1 MWYFKLILAA
11 SLCLCMTATLQGASK
26 TSSEAAPEKPN
37 VQELIK
43 PANELMAQ
51 AQELYVEGEAKKAV
65 ETYRKAHDAFTKIEG
80 DHPQWVKSSDFGPIR
95 FRKAICETEIDR
107 ILLEEA
113 QATSRTIAVTDT
125 RELEKKLR
133 ERKLSAT
140 TNRADQTVQLVA
152 KQGEVT
158 DDAAAAADAAEAT
171 RNKQREAEETKLAS
185 ASTNQITAKP
195 LVINDELKWAK
206 DMLQIDRYD
215 DAEKSILS
223 VLKQNPDHAEARYL
237 MALLRMR
244 QGRYVDAQVVLD
256 DLQADNPKDEATLLL
271 LAGAYAA
278 EGSYPKAMDALDAA
292 IKLNPKR
299 PDAYMNMAWLLL
311 EMRTTETA
319 EAEMYYR
326 QAVKLGLQ
334 RDRKIET
341 RLGIKP

>member
-1 MWYFKLILAA
+1 MRYFTILVTC
-11 SLCLCMTATLQGASK
+11 LCLCTTTTLLGASK
-26 TSSEAAPEKPN
+26 TEPAPQKPN
-37 VQELIK
+37 VTELIK
-43 PANELMAQ
+43 PANDLMAQ
-51 AQELYVEGEAKKAV
+51 AQELYVEGNAKKAV
-65 ETYRKAHDAFTKIEG
+65 EVYRQAHDAFTKIEG
-80 DHPQWVKSSDFGPIR
+80 DHPQWVKSSDFGPVR

-152 KQGEVT
+152 KQGEIK
-158 DDAAAAADAAEAT
+158 DESAAAADAADAT
-171 RNKQREAEETKLAS
+171 LSKQREAEQAKLA
-185 ASTNQITAKP
+185 ATPNQPPAPPIV
-195 LVINDELKWAK
+195 LNDELKWAK
-206 DMLQIDRYD
+206 DMLQIDRYA
-215 DAEKSILS
+215 DAEKSILA
-223 VLKQNPDHAEARYL
+223 VLKQNPDHHEARYL

-256 DLQADNPKDEATLLL
+256 DLQDDNPKDEATLLL

-311 EMRTTETA
+311 EMRPTETA

-334 RDRKIET
+334 RDRKIEA